1 MDTGNRAKEIFFWT
15 LVALFFVVSTTL
27 IAYAFG
33 YRYSFKQ
40 GIFIYAGS
48 VTLKTTPQD
57 VHIRINGQEVSSKRL
72 SLINNAYHV
81 GGIRPG
87 EYLLEVSAPDY
98 KSWHKKITVRSGV
111 STEFWNV
118 QLGRN
123 SYEQKV
129 YEVPNAKRFFISP
142 RKNLIA
148 ALREEQNGFSLD
160 VIDPEEETVRSG
172 IFKTAEKL
180 GFAEGENAEWSPQ
193 AHRLIIPVKGSDNQ
207 KNYYAI
213 NIQDGSAA
221 NLMDISASREM
232 SHVRWDPEEKD
243 AFFYLAERNLYWAK
257 VGSKASPE
265 LIASSVSAYDLSSD
279 GIFYMQ
285 LPSNIV
291 YRLETNRRGAA
302 EQITTSSLEDM
313 PEGATELIA
322 YERDRLTLRSA
333 SGILYVYNKSPKGQ
347 LYLKKLLADARGS
360 QFSNDG
366 KKLLYWNDHEIYTYF
381 VRDWETQPQRTE
393 NEVMPVTRFAEKLRN
408 VQWSQDYEHVI
419 FSTGKI
425 LKSVEI
431 DQRDQRDMFD
441 ITVFQGND
449 ALATINSADSKIYL
463 SDTLEDGTWI
473 MKSIQ
478 LPEETNFLG
487 MRAN

>member
-1 MDTGNRAKEIFFWT
+1 MNTSSRGKNIFFWT

-48 VTLKTTPQD
+48 ITLKTTPQEAQ
-57 VHIRINGQEVSSKRL
+57 IRINGQQVPGKRL

-87 EYLLEVSAPDY
+87 EYLVEVSAPDY
-98 KSWHKKITVRSGV
+98 KAWQKKVTVRSGI

-123 SYEQKV
+123 SYEQTV
-129 YEVPNAKRFFISP
+129 YDVPGAKRFFISP

-148 ALREEQNGFSLD
+148 AVRQAEKGFSLD
-160 VIDPEEETVRSG
+160 IIEPEDKTVRSG
-172 IFKTAEKL
+172 LFKTTEE
-180 GFAEGENAEWSPQ
+180 FSPEEGENLEWSPQ
-193 AHRLIIPVKGSDNQ
+193 AHRLIIPVRGTDGQ
-207 KNYYAI
+207 KNYYAV
-213 NIQDGSAA
+213 NVQDGSAS
-221 NLMDISASREM
+221 NLMDITASAKM
-232 SHVRWDPEEKD
+232 SHVRWDPEERD
-243 AFFYLAERNLYWAK
+243 AFFYMSDQDLYRVELESA
-257 VGSKASPE
+257 AAPE
-265 LIASSVSAYDLSSD
+265 LIASSISAYDLSSD

-285 LPSNIV
+285 SSGIV
-291 YRLETNRRGAA
+291 YRLETDGNGIPQ
-302 EQITTSSLEDM
+302 QITTSSLEDM
-313 PEGATELIA
+313 PEGAAELIA

-333 SGILYVYNKSPKGQ
+333 SGTLYVYNKSPEGQ
-347 LYLKKLLADARGS
+347 IRMRKLLTDARGS

-366 KKLLYWNDHEIYTYF
+366 KKLLYWNDHEMYVYF
-381 VRDWETQPQRTE
+381 VRDWETQPQRTAD
-393 NEVMPVTRFAEKLRN
+393 EVMPITRFAEKLRN
-408 VQWSQDYEHVI
+408 VQWSQDYEHI
-419 FSTGKI
+419 LFSTGQT

-441 ITVFQGND
+441 IATFQSSE
-449 ALATINSADSKIYL
+449 ALATLSSADSKIYL
-463 SDTLEDGTWI
+463 SDTLADGTWI
-473 MKSIQ
+473 IKSIQ

-487 MRAN
+487 MRSN